1 MAIYNFRDYPDLKSR
16 QKLASEKG
24 TVFFTGSAETPGRI
38 MAMAGNSGRKRRL
51 NEAEIKDTLAFWRFW
66 GFRKQNRGEKK

>member
-1 MAIYNFRDYPDLKSR
+1 MGFYNLRQYPDFESR
-16 QKLASEKG
+16 QKIACEEG
-24 TVFFTGSAETPGRI
+24 TVFFTGSAKPPGRI

-66 GFRKQNRGEKK
+66 GFRKQKRGEKK